1 MRISSPGR
9 PKDPFSA
16 ALDALR
22 LQLRGGRLIL
32 GEPLTIT
39 DLAES
44 LGLSATPVRE
54 ALSRLAGEGLIEDR
68 RGRGYF
74 ARRVDVADLVELYA
88 LRSLYLVGAA
98 QRLAQDRPDREPW
111 ALGMLAATE
120 HEGPSGRPSLSDQ
133 LFGRLVALAGS
144 QALLDAYHLV
154 AVRLAPAMR
163 VETDVLLN
171 IDQETQ
177 RLAAAFDQ
185 DEAAAVS
192 AIIEFHQTR
201 QDHAGDLVRAM
212 RASANISSL

>member
-22 LQLRGGRLIL
+22 VQLRGGQLIL

-39 DLAES
+39 DLADN

-74 ARRVDVADLVELYA
+74 AKRIDVADLVELYA
-88 LRSLYLVGAA
+88 LRSLYLVGASR
-98 QRLAQDRPDREPW
+98 RLAQDRADQKPW
-111 ALGMLAATE
+111 ARVMLAANE
-120 HEGPSGRPSLSDQ
+120 HDGASDRSDR

-154 AVRLAPAMR
+154 AVRLAPAVR
-163 VETDVLLN
+163 VEADVLPDV
-171 IDQETQ
+171 DQDAQ
-177 RLAAAFDQ
+177 RLATAFDQ
-185 DEAAAVS
+185 DEAASVS
-192 AIIEFHQTR
+192 TITEFHQVR

-212 RASANISSL
+212 RAAANISSL